1 MTKAGRVD
9 VAGESAA
16 GEFDDGGSALVE
28 SATGESTTAC
38 VGAEVE
44 VSGVAFFPGSHGELR
59 RSSIDL
65 CLQCLKRNI

>member
-38 VGAEVE
+38 AGAEVD
-44 VSGVAFFPGSHGELR
+44 VSASLSFLVAMTCCDTAR
-59 RSSIDL
+59 RN
-65 CLQCLKRNI
+65 CP